1 MNCAIY
7 KGSRKENHYLY
18 IECEDDFA
26 RVPEDLLKM
35 LGELTLVMTLELNP
49 ERRLAQADV
58 GRVMQSLR
66 EQGYYL
72 QVPPRPE
79 LGDNPLPERLLR

>member
-7 KGSRKENHYLY
+7 KGSRKEDHYLY
-18 IECEDDFA
+18 VECEDGFEH
-26 RVPEDLLKM
+26 VPEDLLKM
-35 LGELTLVMTLELNP
+35 LGELSLVITLELS
-49 ERRLAQADV
+49 EGRKLAQADV
-58 GRVMQSLR
+58 NKVMQSLR

>member
-7 KGSRKENHYLY
+7 KGSRKEDHYLY
-18 IECEDDFA
+18 VEREDDFEH
-26 RVPEDLLKM
+26 VPEDLLKM
-35 LGELTLVMTLELNP
+35 LGELSLVITLELS
-49 ERRLAQADV
+49 EGRKLAQADV
-58 GRVMQSLR
+58 NKVMQSLR

>member
-1 MNCAIY
+1 MNCVIY
-7 KGSRKENHYLY
+7 KGSRKEDHYLY
-18 IECEDDFA
+18 VEREDDFE

-35 LGELTLVMTLELNP
+35 LSELSLVITLELRKDR
-49 ERRLAQADV
+49 ELAQADV
-58 GRVMQSLR
+58 NKVMQSLTD
-66 EQGYYL
+66 QGYYL